1 MEHYPFATG
10 DLLCRP
16 HARLA
21 QSEPKVKG
29 KMNGKPPLTFSSAG
43 AILQIW
49 QQRNAP
55 LPSSHILFCF
65 TSCFGV
71 YTKLGTHPKV
81 PFASIKLSLKN
92 LSKKRE
98 KPRIHRG
105 FTACIFFFMLSCFP
119 RFFSHLTPLFFTI
132 NATFSYC
139 CIYFENLR
147 FLLPLYHKY
156 PIESDCYYT

>member
-71 YTKLGTHPKV
+71 YTKLGTHPS
-81 PFASIKLSLKN
+81 PAPMLDFSARASPSLRNPTSFCYKS
-92 LSKKRE
+92 LLFGE
-98 KPRIHRG
+98 LLQVAI
-105 FTACIFFFMLSCFP
+105 AICEIYILYFFFICARLSSASSTFPCFTC
-119 RFFSHLTPLFFTI
+119 FSAAA
-132 NATFSYC
+132 NS
-139 CIYFENLR
+139 E
-147 FLLPLYHKY
+147 
-156 PIESDCYYT
+156 

>member
-71 YTKLGTHPKV
+71 YTKLGTHPIYFV
-81 PFASIKLSLKN
+81 FAMTQSMSAHKTSHSLICRRILLKLHCRENSLSLTLNELN
-92 LSKKRE
+92 LQCSFGLSGPAIYSGFLCRYVLWDVLTE
-98 KPRIHRG
+98 KG
-105 FTACIFFFMLSCFP
+105 C
-119 RFFSHLTPLFFTI
+119 
-132 NATFSYC
+132 
-139 CIYFENLR
+139 
-147 FLLPLYHKY
+147 
-156 PIESDCYYT
+156 

>member
-71 YTKLGTHPKV
+71 YTKLGTHPMLRRFIPKGK
-81 PFASIKLSLKN
+81 PISSYTAEDICYFADCINGL
-92 LSKKRE
+92 
-98 KPRIHRG
+98 PRKILGYR
-105 FTACIFFFMLSCFP
+105 
-119 RFFSHLTPLFFTI
+119 TPEELFEQELDK
-132 NATFSYC
+132 
-139 CIYFENLR
+139 IYAA
-147 FLLPLYHKY
+147 
-156 PIESDCYYT
+156 